1 MTDFAARVG
10 HAAVDAKRA
19 PLSRWH
25 ATCSTCWA
33 DAPRGHGPPALAAM
47 MNEATK
53 QKVLARLRK
62 IAGQVEGVARMV
74 EEDRYCVD
82 VLLQIA
88 SAQGALGEAG
98 KLVLRSHIETC
109 VSAVLV
115 SGRPDER
122 KQKLDELMQVLSRYG
137 CMGAR

>member
-1 MTDFAARVG
+1 
-10 HAAVDAKRA
+10 
-19 PLSRWH
+19 
-25 ATCSTCWA
+25 
-33 DAPRGHGPPALAAM
+33 M